1 MADVYPI
8 GEVKIKPH
16 DQSRLL
22 LGSFTK
28 DTSPTGFSVHVT
40 PESEYESITSTV
52 ISLDKKANAYNL
64 IMNIENFG
72 DKTVKA
78 QVWPM

>member
-16 DQSRLL
+16 EQSRLL

-28 DTSPTGFSVHVT
+28 DKSPTGFSVHVT
-40 PESEYESITSTV
+40 PESEHDSVTST
-52 ISLDKKANAYNL
+52 IMSLDKKANAYNL